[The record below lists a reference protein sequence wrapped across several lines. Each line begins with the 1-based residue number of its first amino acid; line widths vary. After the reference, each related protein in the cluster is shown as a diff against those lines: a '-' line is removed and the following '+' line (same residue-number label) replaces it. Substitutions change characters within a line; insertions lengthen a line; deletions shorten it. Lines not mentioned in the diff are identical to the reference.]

1 MASVFTVSATWLP
14 LFWLRCVFIVCL
26 SFPCNINISLSRGNN
41 RNIQKEK
48 IMEVSASRK
57 VKILM
62 RLQVND
68 SKSER
73 EDENVGYKESEQGE
87 EGKTSLVKLG
97 SEGAWAHNQWSEVCV
112 CCICGVE
119 SASQKPILFLQ
130 GRQVCCYALWEG
142 LPQLG
147 KRHRTS
153 TQGLYHTSRVDR
165 RKMGSQSEGGSL
177 R

>member
-1 MASVFTVSATWLP
+1 
-14 LFWLRCVFIVCL
+14 
-26 SFPCNINISLSRGNN
+26 
-41 RNIQKEK
+41 
-48 IMEVSASRK
+48 MEVSASRK